1 MTVSFERYPQRYSFK
16 VRTTHVAPMNPIPVR
31 PGIGRSHTHT
41 YIHERTHRT
50 QEVTQDPRKVPF
62 YFEYL
67 FAEATDPRREQV
79 RPYFRL
85 CERVGVLKS
94 MLTRPVVLI
103 GPCRPRSCS

>member
-16 VRTTHVAPMNPIPVR
+16 VRTANVAPMDPSPVR
-31 PGIGRSHTHT
+31 THTHT
-41 YIHERTHRT
+41 YIHIHECTHRT

-94 MLTRPVVLI
+94 MLTRPVVMI